1 VHGKSDADIIFLL
14 LSDIMIWKRETLVVI
29 LHSKKIKVLVMK
41 KKRGHDGVTDA
52 VKAMRKG
59 NREAEMELLGPGFH
73 SRHSIHKSA
82 NIYTR
87 KEKHKS
93 KISNDSPCA
102 SLFVLRKRNVK

>member
-1 VHGKSDADIIFLL
+1 
-14 LSDIMIWKRETLVVI
+14 
-29 LHSKKIKVLVMK
+29 MK

-93 KISNDSPCA
+93 KISNDSSCA

>member
-1 VHGKSDADIIFLL
+1 
-14 LSDIMIWKRETLVVI
+14 
-29 LHSKKIKVLVMK
+29 MK
-41 KKRGHDGVTDA
+41 KKNRHGEVTDA

-73 SRHSIHKSA
+73 RKHSIHKSA

-102 SLFVLRKRNVK
+102 SLFVLRKRNVKKKQFCDSIFCLPFLVFFPCYQKKINFRIGAINFFSI

>member
-1 VHGKSDADIIFLL
+1 
-14 LSDIMIWKRETLVVI
+14 
-29 LHSKKIKVLVMK
+29 MK
-41 KKRGHDGVTDA
+41 KKNRHDGVTDA

-87 KEKHKS
+87 KEKQTAKLRLNYRQ
-93 KISNDSPCA
+93 KMISAQPTNKCLVN
-102 SLFVLRKRNVK
+102 SLQNPILKNYANTVS